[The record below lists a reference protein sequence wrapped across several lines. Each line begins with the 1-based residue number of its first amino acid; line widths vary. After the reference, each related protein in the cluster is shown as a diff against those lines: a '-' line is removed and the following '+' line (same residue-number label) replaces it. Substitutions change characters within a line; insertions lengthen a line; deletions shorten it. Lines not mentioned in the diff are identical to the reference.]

1 MPLHGC
7 ASIDLY
13 FSKLPEM
20 APNPESKI
28 CRALSQI
35 VKKCP
40 LPEEPPFSTQ
50 GVSAPQTYGS
60 HAGKIRDVP
69 HRRPEYEL
77 VRMLKDLFPPPFL
90 ILPFQCFSIIAEKG
104 WASGGV

>member
-1 MPLHGC
+1 
-7 ASIDLY
+7 
-13 FSKLPEM
+13 M

-40 LPEEPPFSTQ
+40 LPKEPLFSTQ
-50 GVSAPQTYGS
+50 EVSAPQAYGF
-60 HAGKIRDVP
+60 HAGKIRDLP
-69 HRRPEYEL
+69 YRRPEYEL
-77 VRMLKDLFPPPFL
+77 VRILKDLFPPPPFL